1 MLPAKEDIN
10 TEFKQSFTDDVI
22 IALTAFANAKGGKV
36 YVGMCD
42 DGSVCGIAIGKE
54 TVQKWLNDIK
64 QKTEPSIIPDVEII
78 ENQQKKIAVLSVQ
91 EYPVKPVAMK
101 GRFYKRYN
109 NSNHLLSAAEISDL
123 ILQTRNISWDSYPA
137 AKVTLNDLS
146 EDSIQ
151 KFLNRVKESGRF
163 SLEGRD
169 WKENLRKIRL
179 LDGDTPTNAAYLLFG
194 KGNIGY
200 NVHIGRFKTASTIID
215 DKMLNCNLFE
225 VVEQTIKFITS
236 WLKVAFEITGETTQ
250 RTEIFE
256 YPRTAIRELVLN
268 TVIHRDYMSPMDV
281 QIKIFDQK
289 ITFFSPGEL
298 YGNQTIAALKT
309 DDYQAYTRNK
319 LIAEAFYL
327 TADIEKYGTG
337 FTRIRKAIA
346 EYPTMKFTFEEM
358 PKAFLVSLS
367 YDKQLQ
373 NIKTAVNVTEN
384 DPENDP
390 EKNLNNR
397 QKMILEIAEKNP
409 KISRDLL
416 SKELNVSDATI
427 KRDITLLSSKGL
439 LVRIGPDKGGHWE
452 VLK

>member
-1 MLPAKEDIN
+1 MLPAKEDIK
-10 TEFKQSFTDDVI
+10 TEFKQSFTDEVI
-22 IALTAFANAKGGKV
+22 IALVAFANAKGGRV

-42 DGSVCGIAIGKE
+42 NGSVCGVAIGKE
-54 TVQKWLNDIK
+54 TIQKWINDIK
-64 QKTEPSIIPDVEII
+64 QKTEPSIIPDIEII
-78 ENQQKKIAVLSVQ
+78 DNQQKKIAVFSVQ
-91 EYPVKPVAMK
+91 EYPVKPIAMK
-101 GRFYKRYN
+101 GRFYRRYN
-109 NSNHLLSAAEISDL
+109 NSNHLLTANEIADL

-137 AKVTLNDLS
+137 TKATLDDLS
-146 EDSIQ
+146 EETIQ

-163 SLEGRD
+163 SLDGRD
-169 WKENLRKIRL
+169 WKENLRKIHL

-194 KGNIGY
+194 KKNVGY

-225 VVEQTIKFITS
+225 AVEQTIKFITS

-268 TVIHRDYMSPMDV
+268 TIIHRDYMSPMDV

-289 ITFFSPGEL
+289 ITFFCPGGL
-298 YGNQTIAALKT
+298 YGDQTIEALKT

-346 EYPTMKFTFEEM
+346 EYPTMKFSFEEM

-367 YDKQLQ
+367 YDEQLK
-373 NIKTAVNVTEN
+373 NIKTAVN

-390 EKNLNNR
+390 ENDLENNLNDR

-416 SKELNVSDATI
+416 SKKLNVSDATI
-427 KRDITLLSSKGL
+427 KRDIILLSSKEL

-452 VLK
+452 VRK